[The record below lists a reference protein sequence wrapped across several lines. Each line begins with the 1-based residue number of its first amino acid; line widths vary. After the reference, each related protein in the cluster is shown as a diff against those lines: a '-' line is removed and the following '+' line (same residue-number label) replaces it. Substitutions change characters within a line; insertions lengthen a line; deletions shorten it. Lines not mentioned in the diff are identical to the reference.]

1 MLIAEITVGPV
12 LGLLLAA
19 ALFLIWLT
27 TRYIPNDRIGIVEK
41 FWSSGG
47 SLTEGAVI
55 ALHGEAGYQAD
66 ILRGGLHF
74 GLWRWQY
81 RVHKMPLIT
90 IKQGRIG
97 YVFSRGGEQLMPSQ
111 TLAKI
116 VDCNNFQD
124 ARKFLAHGGQKG
136 RQRGI
141 LREGVYAIN
150 CALFN
155 VITEDR
161 VFTLEW
167 SKGLEE
173 WQHQLRQLDGFRP
186 LTISGNTDQIGI
198 VTVHEGPT
206 LPPGE
211 LIAPAVGTQKDDPNF
226 HNNYQDIEAFLAAG
240 GRRGLQYMPLID
252 GTYFLNRWFCTIEL
266 IPKQVVPIGFVGVVV
281 SYYGKKGA
289 DTSGKE
295 FRHGERVQ
303 EGEKGVWETALGPGK
318 YAFNTAAG
326 VIVLV
331 PTTNFV
337 LHWITGRSEQHHYD
351 ETLKSI
357 ELITCDAYEPMLPLS
372 VVVHIDYQ
380 KAPSVIQRFGDV
392 KQLITQ
398 TLDPLLS
405 AYFRDACHKRSML
418 QLIHE
423 RADIQTQARDEL
435 RKKFTNFD
443 IECVDVLIGRPES
456 KPGDT
461 KIETLLE
468 QLRLRQFAVE
478 QVETFQKQ
486 QEAAVRE
493 KSFNEAQAQAALQ
506 AELTKSQVQIRIS
519 ENTGDAELAK
529 ARKQAE
535 TTVVQAEA
543 QAKQARLQ
551 GEGEAGKMLALA
563 EAQAKQAALIGEGE
577 GRKAALIG
585 EGEGKRVANVGN
597 AEAAVLQLKINSY
610 GDPRLYAMAVVA
622 EQLRQSQQPLVPS
635 QLFVTGGDGA
645 GNQSSMLGALLN
657 ILTAEKLGIE
667 VKPAKK
673 LPSRLLLHAMIATRR
688 LGGRWCPR
696 RQRTL
701 SAATLE
707 SCSRGRMSQRQGVDA
722 HARCNA
728 QNVLHGVHQADRP
741 RGNKALQQFRGNAV
755 DH

>member
-1 MLIAEITVGPV
+1 MDLTATEMWMTVGIA
-12 LGLLLAA
+12 LLAA
-19 ALFLIWLT
+19 ILLLLWLT
-27 TRYIPNDRIGIVEK
+27 FRYIPNDRIGIVEK
-41 FWSSGG
+41 RLSSRG
-47 SLTEGAVI
+47 SLSEGAVI
-55 ALHGEAGYQAD
+55 ALRGEAGYQAD

-74 GLWRWQY
+74 GLWRGQY
-81 RVHKMPLIT
+81 AVHKFPLIT
-90 IKQGRIG
+90 IKQGKIG
-97 YVFSRGGEQLMPSQ
+97 YVFSRGGDQLLPSQ
-111 TLAKI
+111 TLAKV

-150 CALFN
+150 IALFN

-161 VFTLEW
+161 VYTIDW
-167 SKGLEE
+167 AKNLEE
-173 WQHQLRQLDGFRP
+173 WQHQLRQLEGFSP
-186 LTISGNTDQIGI
+186 VIITGKTDQIGI

-211 LIAPAVGTQKDDPNF
+211 LIAPAVGTDKDQPNF

-252 GTYFLNRWFCTIEL
+252 GTYFINRWFATIEM
-266 IPKQVVPIGFVGVVV
+266 IPKQIVPIGFVGVVV

-295 FRHGERVQ
+295 FRHGERVL
-303 EGEKGVWETALGPGK
+303 EGEKGVWDKALGPGK
-318 YAFNTAAG
+318 YAFNTASG
-326 VIVLV
+326 QIVLV

-337 LHWITGRSEQHHYD
+337 LHWITGRSEAHHYD
-351 ETLKSI
+351 ETLRSI
-357 ELITCDAYEPMLPLS
+357 ELITSDAYEPSLPLS
-372 VVVHIDYQ
+372 VVVHIDYE

-405 AYFRDACHKRSML
+405 AYFRDVAHKKSML
-418 QLIHE
+418 QLIHDRDE
-423 RADIQTQARDEL
+423 IQKQAREEL
-435 RKKFTNFD
+435 RQKFTHFD

-456 KPGDT
+456 KEGDA
-461 KIETLLE
+461 KIENLLD
-468 QLRLRQFAVE
+468 QLRQRQFAIE
-478 QVETFQKQ
+478 QVETFQRQ
-486 QEAAVRE
+486 QEAAVRQ

-519 ENTGDAELAK
+519 ENIGDAELAK
-529 ARKQAE
+529 ARKEAE

-543 QAKQARLQ
+543 TAKQARLQ
-551 GEGEAGKMLALA
+551 GEGEAGRMLALA

-577 GRKAALIG
+577 GKKAALIG

-610 GDPRLYAMAVVA
+610 GDPRLYAMAIVA

-635 QLFVTGGDGA
+635 QLFVTGGDGDR
-645 GNQSSMLGALLN
+645 QSSSMLGTLLN
-657 ILTAEKLGIE
+657 ILTAEKLGID
-667 VKPAKK
+667 VKPVKK
-673 LPSRLLLHAMIATRR
+673 EAN
-688 LGGRWCPR
+688 G
-696 RQRTL
+696 
-701 SAATLE
+701 
-707 SCSRGRMSQRQGVDA
+707 
-722 HARCNA
+722 
-728 QNVLHGVHQADRP
+728 
-741 RGNKALQQFRGNAV
+741 
-755 DH
+755 